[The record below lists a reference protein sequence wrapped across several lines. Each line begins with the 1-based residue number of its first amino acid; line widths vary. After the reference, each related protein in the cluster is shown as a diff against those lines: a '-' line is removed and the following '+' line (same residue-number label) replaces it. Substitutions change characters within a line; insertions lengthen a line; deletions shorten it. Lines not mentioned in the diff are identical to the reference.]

1 MNNKILQE
9 SRRIKEIMGIKS
21 QIMSEGKIP
30 AKILTDLL
38 GLSISLTDDVQD
50 SLKRAFPDLARNI
63 SVDIDDVVNKIK
75 DMDSFDNTQIKSLL
89 KIPEANF
96 SNAILDILS
105 DDDSVKQAV
114 DLIRKTPPGDPE
126 YDYWRESLLR
136 EFEISDLQLD
146 NLIKKTEQKL
156 DSPSIRAEDIAKRRQ
171 EIRVE
176 LDSIRK
182 IFDDLNLDRTTL
194 KELFRDKSVTAES
207 ALNQVKNAKVQ
218 FEKLTRDPEF
228 SNTINRILS
237 SKNYKNTVFE
247 IEEYLRRFSPNI
259 YKKYWIKYNGKGK
272 LLFFLALCTIV
283 GISLEIADFGI
294 IPTLKEAWFKF
305 KRVMSGKPKGK
316 TYINDQTGFQ
326 QFLTDE
332 QISFDSDTAA
342 WNQTTGSWM
351 VDIFNQSS
359 RQYIFKDGTF
369 EPRK

>member
-21 QIMSEGKIP
+21 LIMSEGKIP
-30 AKILTDLL
+30 AKILRDLL

-75 DMDSFDNTQIKSLL
+75 DMDSFDNAQMKSLL
-89 KIPEANF
+89 KIPEANL
-96 SNAILDILS
+96 SDALLDILS

-126 YDYWRESLLR
+126 YDYWREYLLR
-136 EFEISDLQLD
+136 EFEILDWELD

-156 DSPSIRAEDIAKRRQ
+156 DSPSISAEDIAKRRQ

-176 LDSIRK
+176 LDNIRK
-182 IFDDLNLDRTTL
+182 TFDDLKLDNTTL
-194 KELFRDKSVTAES
+194 KELFRNKSVTSKS
-207 ALNQVKNAKVQ
+207 ALNQIEQAKIQ
-218 FEKLTRDPEF
+218 FEKLTLDPEF

-272 LLFFLALCTIV
+272 LLFFLALSASV
-283 GISLEIADFGI
+283 GVL
-294 IPTLKEAWFKF
+294 TEAWDLGGSNILWKAWALV
-305 KRVMSGKPKGK
+305 KRAWRGGQKEK

-326 QFLTDE
+326 QFLRDKN
-332 QISFDSDTAA
+332 IPFDPDTAA
-342 WNQTTGSWM
+342 WSQATGSWM

-359 RQYIFKDGTF
+359 RQYTFKDETF
-369 EPRK
+369 EPK